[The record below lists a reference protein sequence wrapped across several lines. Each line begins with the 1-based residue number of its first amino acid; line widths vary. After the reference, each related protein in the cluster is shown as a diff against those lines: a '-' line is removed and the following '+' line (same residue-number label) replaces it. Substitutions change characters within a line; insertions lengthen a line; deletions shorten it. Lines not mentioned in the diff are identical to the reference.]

1 MAEEIIMP
9 QIAQDMEVGVVVK
22 WLKKEN
28 DPVGKGEIVCEVE
41 ADKGVFEV
49 EAEQSGVLLKILRQ
63 EGEQV
68 EMLKPIGYI
77 GQPGEKID

>member
-9 QIAQDMEVGVVVK
+9 MIAQDMEVGVVVK

-28 DPVGKGEIVCEVE
+28 DPVEKGEVICEVE
-41 ADKGVFEV
+41 ADKGVFEI

-68 EMLKPIGYI
+68 EVLKPIGYV